1 MVDGV
6 LGLFSHFKRL
16 PQKGSY
22 EIYNIGS
29 GNPVELMTFIKTI
42 EEVIGKEARKIMCEK
57 RTGDVEKTYADIT
70 EIQRVCAF
78 CPRTNIKDGLERFYN
93 WYREYN
99 RKDA

>member
-6 LGLFSHFKRL
+6 LGLFSYFKKHKK
-16 PQKGSY
+16 KGAY

-29 GNPVELMTFIKTI
+29 GNPVELLTFIETI
-42 EEVIGKEARKIMCEK
+42 EDVIGKEARKVMCEK

-70 EIQRVCAF
+70 EIQRVCDF
-78 CPRTNIKDGLERFYN
+78 YPRTRIKEGLEKFYN